1 VDELRAEVDVIG
13 RERDHV
19 TQQLA
24 NSGRVLCDL
33 ERAVSSL
40 HARITPVR
48 VAFCIVCPPHSYATD
63 QLGHRQTVCTSLQ
76 TDNDTITS

>member
-40 HARITPVR
+40 HARITPV
-48 VAFCIVCPPHSYATD
+48 
-63 QLGHRQTVCTSLQ
+63 
-76 TDNDTITS
+76 